1 MAIGP
6 KELEEMLLQKEAP
19 LGTEVENEI
28 DLNLEDRFNKGVA
41 VFATPKGYEA
51 LGKDYRQLLLNK
63 YRNLGWQVTEIYNQR
78 EERYF
83 QFQPFD
89 KKKAGAVGR

>member
-41 VFATPKGYEA
+41 VFAAPQGYEA
-51 LGKDYRQLLLNK
+51 LGKDYR
-63 YRNLGWQVTEIYNQR
+63 
-78 EERYF
+78 
-83 QFQPFD
+83 
-89 KKKAGAVGR
+89 